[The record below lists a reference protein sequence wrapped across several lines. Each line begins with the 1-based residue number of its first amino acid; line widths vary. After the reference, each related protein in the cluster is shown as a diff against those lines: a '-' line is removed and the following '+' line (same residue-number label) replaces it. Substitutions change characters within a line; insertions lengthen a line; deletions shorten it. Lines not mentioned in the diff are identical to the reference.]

1 MDCTGLENVM
11 VQDIT
16 GHFFGTPATAISNN
30 EDVAYGFHEETTEM
44 KDTCKFVPAW
54 NGFLCERTDFT

>member
-1 MDCTGLENVM
+1 M